1 MPADNLPPDEPLD
14 RRVTTGLAKIGIAL
28 KQQAW
33 VEAGGRGLTPTQGQA
48 LALLRASPQGLRLG
62 ALAGQLGVT
71 AATASDS
78 VAAMHRKGLVAK
90 EPTAGDGRG
99 VVVRLTPAGSRE
111 AAAAAAWPDFLLE
124 AVGELSAVEQAAFLR
139 GLVAMIRALQEK
151 GRIPVA
157 RMCVSC
163 TFFRPFR
170 HDDPVRP
177 HHCAFVDAPFG
188 DGELR
193 LDCPDHRTAPPD
205 QAARAWQAF
214 RAPAEAAVP
223 PPATLQ
229 SPLAPTHPRR
239 TP

>member
-78 VAAMHRKGLVAK
+78 VAALHRKGLVAK
-90 EPTAGDGRG
+90 APLPGDGRA
-99 VVVRLTPAGSRE
+99 VVLRLTPAGARE

-124 AVGELSAVEQAAFLR
+124 AVDELLPAEQAAFLR
-139 GLVAMIRALQEK
+139 GLVTMIRTLQAR

-163 TFFRPFR
+163 RFFRPFR
-170 HDDPVRP
+170 HDDPARP

-193 LDCPDHRTAPPD
+193 LDCPDH
-205 QAARAWQAF
+205 AA
-214 RAPAEAAVP
+214 APAEQAE
-223 PPATLQ
+223 
-229 SPLAPTHPRR
+229 R
-239 TP
+239 TWRVFREEVS